1 MLIFIVEMGQDLSRP
16 ALAGLKHDSLPVLKV
31 PKEFEVTEVGKT
43 DNNQNKPNSDQN
55 KTDNQNKSEIPKL
68 QVIEASNE
76 LVTFEINI
84 DKSKLK
90 PRIVGKADIKVIP
103 VDRSQVNLPP
113 PVLEAPVVK
122 KIATPAEDPNRSPF
136 RHKKGKKAAKVE
148 KQNFNDHTPLGS
160 VRDAGPVVITSS
172 PKVIKHVETN
182 KTSSNDEVAMNL
194 FGNDSDPA
202 VGVSHDPVF
211 MTTASQNKE
220 SVISISPN
228 ISKSP
233 NREIV
238 QLSGRKAND
247 LGPVKVEGKG
257 LTPRPVRQPETP
269 VEVYRAVL
277 IGINYLNRSDNL
289 RNQLPHLCISRIQEM
304 SAYLRTIGFD
314 EQTFLTDDPDQQDE
328 VTLPN
333 SRNILDALARLAG
346 QTKPRDKLF
355 IYFYG
360 VSGRDCW
367 RTTDGIITSEQ
378 LYNECLSILP
388 AGSNTRIIMDLCQP
402 SVNLQLPYKYVY
414 NGPKNIVAC
423 LPLAGNVLCITSE
436 TVDSDGGYPV
446 GQGAL
451 TFAFLQSCMEIR
463 NSGKFTLDY
472 NWKSLMAMITF
483 KLMQNNYDQVP
494 VLYGQNA
501 TTRGQTVDVI

>member
-1 MLIFIVEMGQDLSRP
+1 LLIFIVEMGQDLSRP

-31 PKEFEVTEVGKT
+31 PKEFEAVEFGKT
-43 DNNQNKPNSDQN
+43 DNNDNNQN
-55 KTDNQNKSEIPKL
+55 KTDNQKPNDD
-68 QVIEASNE
+68 

-90 PRIVGKADIKVIP
+90 PRIVGKTDIKVIP

-113 PVLEAPVVK
+113 PILEAPVAK

-182 KTSSNDEVAMNL
+182 KPDSDEVAMNL

-220 SVISISPN
+220 SILPSLPVMSRSL
-228 ISKSP
+228 SKE

-277 IGINYLNRSDNL
+277 IGINYLNRPDNL

-360 VSGRDCW
+360 VTGKNCW
-367 RTTDGIITSEQ
+367 RTTDGVITSEQ
-378 LYNECLSILP
+378 LYSECLSILP